1 MSAGSLRVGVV
12 EDITELREMLASL
25 LAASPGFECVGTWG
39 TGEAALEGLPG
50 VSPRVVLMDI
60 QLPGLSGVECVRR
73 LKPVMPRTEFLMHTV
88 FEDHEQV
95 FEALSA
101 GATGYLVK
109 KTRPEAL
116 LEAIRELDAGGSPM
130 SGSIARRLVQVFAG
144 NAATDKG
151 VSVGALSLREQE
163 VLGRLSAGRRYK
175 EIAEELHLSVHTVR
189 THLHRIY
196 EKLQVHTKSAAI
208 QRFRER

>member
-12 EDITELREMLASL
+12 EDITELREMLACL
-25 LAASPGFECVGTWG
+25 LAASEGFECVGAWG

-73 LKPVMPRTEFLMHTV
+73 LKPVMPGTEFLMHTV
-88 FEDHEQV
+88 FEDDDRV
-95 FEALSA
+95 FEALAA

-109 KTRPEAL
+109 RTRPEAL
-116 LEAIRELDAGGSPM
+116 LDAIRELDTGGSPM
-130 SGSIARRLVQVFAG
+130 SGSIARRVVQTFAG
-144 NAATDKG
+144 RPVVDTG
-151 VSVGALSLREQE
+151 VSVAALSVREQE
-163 VLGRLSAGRRYK
+163 VLERLSAGRRYK
-175 EIAEELHLSVHTVR
+175 EIAEELSLSVHTVR

-196 EKLQVHTKSAAI
+196 EKLQVHTKGAAI

>member
-12 EDITELREMLASL
+12 EDITELREMLAGL
-25 LAASPGFECVGTWG
+25 LAASEGFECVGAWA
-39 TGEAALEGLPG
+39 TGEGALEGLPG

-73 LKPVMPRTEFLMHTV
+73 LKPVMPGTEFLMHTV
-88 FEDHEQV
+88 FEDDDRV
-95 FEALSA
+95 FEALAA

-109 KTRPEAL
+109 RTRPEAL
-116 LEAIRELDAGGSPM
+116 LDAIRELDTGGSPM
-130 SGSIARRLVQVFAG
+130 SGSIARRVVQTFAG
-144 NAATDKG
+144 RPVVDTG
-151 VSVGALSLREQE
+151 VSVAALSVREQE
-163 VLGRLSAGRRYK
+163 VLERLSAGRRYK
-175 EIAEELHLSVHTVR
+175 EIAEELSLSVHTVR

-196 EKLQVHTKSAAI
+196 EKLQVHTKAAAI

>member
-1 MSAGSLRVGVV
+1 MSSGAIRVGVV
-12 EDITELREMLASL
+12 EDIAELREMLAGL
-25 LAASPGFECVGTWG
+25 LAASPGFECVGAWD
-39 TGEAALEGLPG
+39 TGEAALDGIPR
-50 VSPRVVLMDI
+50 VDPRVVLMDI

-73 LKPVMPRTEFLMHTV
+73 LKTLLPRTEFMMHTV

-95 FEALSA
+95 FEALAA
-101 GATGYLVK
+101 GATGYLIK

-116 LEAIRELDAGGSPM
+116 LEAIRDLDAGGAPM
-130 SGSIARRLVQVFAG
+130 SASIARRVVQAFAG

-151 VSVGALSLREQE
+151 VSVGALSVREQE